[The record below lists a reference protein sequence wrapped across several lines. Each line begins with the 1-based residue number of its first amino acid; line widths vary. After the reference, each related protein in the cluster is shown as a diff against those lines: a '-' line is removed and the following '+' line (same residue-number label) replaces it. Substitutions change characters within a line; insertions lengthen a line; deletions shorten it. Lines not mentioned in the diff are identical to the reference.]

1 MKIFIGNY
9 WVPFPSSEYGGNWT
23 IIAKDEAEAIELLTA
38 NYGEFDS
45 EYEYLIPDAVANAES
60 FELAGDHVARVVDT
74 FFT

>member
-9 WVPFPSSEYGGNWT
+9 WIPFPSSEYGGTWT
-23 IIAKDEAEAIELLTA
+23 VIAKDEAECVELIKA

-45 EYEYLIPDAVANAES
+45 EYEYRIPEVVSKSQS
-60 FELAGDHVARVVDT
+60 FELSGDHVARVVDV